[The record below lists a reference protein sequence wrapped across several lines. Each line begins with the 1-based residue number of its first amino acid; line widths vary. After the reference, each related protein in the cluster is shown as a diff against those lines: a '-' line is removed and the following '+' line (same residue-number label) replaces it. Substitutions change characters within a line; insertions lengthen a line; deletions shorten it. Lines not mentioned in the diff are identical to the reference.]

1 MERGSIMT
9 TYSLSGEEDYE
20 MLMAT
25 SYEKMIQ
32 LEDYAVRHS
41 TPLPT
46 LLEELITTT
55 REKMGNRSLMLSGH
69 LEGTLL
75 QMLAASVGA
84 RRILEIGMFTGFS
97 ALMMAAALP
106 DDGELITC
114 DIDPEAIGLARSFF
128 VRSPHGR
135 KIDVREGPAL
145 DTLKTL
151 EGPFDLVFID
161 ADKENYIAYYEA
173 ALPLLAPNGVIAVDN
188 VLWMGRVLDPTNESD
203 HAIVA
208 FNEHVS
214 RDKRAWKVI
223 LPLRD
228 GVMLIRRK

>member
-1 MERGSIMT
+1 
-9 TYSLSGEEDYE
+9 
-20 MLMAT
+20 MLMAGST
-25 SYEKMIQ
+25 ERMMQ

-41 TPLPT
+41 TPLPP
-46 LLEELITTT
+46 LLEELIATT
-55 REKMGNRSLMLSGH
+55 REKMGNRSLMICGQ

-75 QMLAASVGA
+75 QVLAASVGA
-84 RRILEIGMFTGFS
+84 CRILEVGTFTGYS

-114 DIDPEAIGLARSFF
+114 EVDPEAIALARSFF
-128 VRSPHGR
+128 ARSPDGN
-135 KIDVREGPAL
+135 KIDIREGPAL

-161 ADKENYIAYYEA
+161 ADKENYIGYYEA
-173 ALPLLAPNGVIAVDN
+173 ALPMLAPNGVIAVDN
-188 VLWMGRVLDPTNESD
+188 VLWMGRVLDPQDDSD
-203 HAIVA
+203 RAIVA

-214 RDKRAWKVI
+214 RDERVWNVM

-228 GVMLIRRK
+228 GVTLIRRK

>member
-1 MERGSIMT
+1 MVT
-9 TYSLSGEEDYE
+9 DSLSGEEENE
-20 MLMAT
+20 MLMANT
-25 SYEKMIQ
+25 YEKMMQ
-32 LEDYAVRHS
+32 LEEYAARHS
-41 TPLPT
+41 TPLPP
-46 LLEELITTT
+46 LLEELIATT

-114 DIDPEAIGLARSFF
+114 DIEPEAIALARSFF
-128 VRSPHGR
+128 ARSPHGG
-135 KIDVREGPAL
+135 KIEIREGPAL

-161 ADKENYIAYYEA
+161 ADKENYTAYYEA
-173 ALPLLAPNGVIAVDN
+173 TLPMLAPNGVIAVDN
-188 VLWMGRVLDPTNESD
+188 VLWMGRVLDPKDESD

-214 RDKRAWKVI
+214 RDERVWNVV

-228 GVMLIRRK
+228 GVMLIRRM